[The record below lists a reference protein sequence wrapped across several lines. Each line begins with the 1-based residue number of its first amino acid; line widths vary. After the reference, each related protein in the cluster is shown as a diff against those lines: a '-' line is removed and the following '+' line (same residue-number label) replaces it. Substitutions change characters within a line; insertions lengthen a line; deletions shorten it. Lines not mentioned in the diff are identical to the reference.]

1 LEDINQRRRIRF
13 MAAGMA
19 VSLFAAMTNIFLKS
33 PGFYL
38 GSIWFA
44 ALETPL
50 QLLAASFPLSFAYA
64 VLRHRLFDIR
74 VMIRLGLQYALAR
87 GALLSLVPVLVA
99 AMFGD
104 ALFHGEQPL
113 LEILRARG
121 WVYGGLGIL
130 ALLAHARRRQWF
142 SALDRR
148 FFREHYDGQLL
159 LREIAEEARQA
170 GNLERAAPRV
180 VARVEAAL
188 HPRFAAVMVRPPD
201 EASFRALASAPSGH
215 APPLLSAETRLMG
228 LVRILGKPL
237 EMPHSESG
245 WLERQ
250 LPHEETEFLRLAEID
265 LIVPI
270 AVTPHPTEALMA
282 LGVKRSEEPYTRE
295 DQDLLSAIAAS
306 LAGLL
311 QKPVEVPARVSE
323 AFEECP
329 QCGVCYDTGAGR
341 CTQEGS
347 SLDSIRLPRQL
358 VGRYRLERRRGRGGM
373 GTVYE
378 ATDTALDRRVAV
390 KVIREDLVGSR
401 KAAERF
407 RLEARAT
414 ASFAHPNVVTVFD
427 FGVAADTC
435 AFLVMEILNG
445 STLRGEL
452 LQKKRLSA
460 ARTLE
465 ILSGVCAAVDAAHR
479 RKLIHRDLK
488 PENVF
493 LARNESGEIVK
504 VLDFGIAKFLP
515 TATDPTALTAA
526 TADTGRGLLVG
537 TLPYMS
543 PEQVRDEPVQPAWD
557 IWALAV
563 IAYEMLTGGRP
574 FSGGAMLSGRL
585 TPVLTYLPNAPA
597 SWQTFFDLALAL
609 DPSSRPR
616 SATIFLSELKQA
628 LS

>member
-1 LEDINQRRRIRF
+1 
-13 MAAGMA
+13 
-19 VSLFAAMTNIFLKS
+19 
-33 PGFYL
+33 
-38 GSIWFA
+38 
-44 ALETPL
+44 
-50 QLLAASFPLSFAYA
+50 
-64 VLRHRLFDIR
+64 
-74 VMIRLGLQYALAR
+74 
-87 GALLSLVPVLVA
+87 
-99 AMFGD
+99 
-104 ALFHGEQPL
+104 
-113 LEILRARG
+113 
-121 WVYGGLGIL
+121 
-130 ALLAHARRRQWF
+130 
-142 SALDRR
+142 
-148 FFREHYDGQLL
+148 
-159 LREIAEEARQA
+159 
-170 GNLERAAPRV
+170 
-180 VARVEAAL
+180 
-188 HPRFAAVMVRPPD
+188 
-201 EASFRALASAPSGH
+201 
-215 APPLLSAETRLMG
+215 
-228 LVRILGKPL
+228 
-237 EMPHSESG
+237 
-245 WLERQ
+245 
-250 LPHEETEFLRLAEID
+250 
-265 LIVPI
+265 
-270 AVTPHPTEALMA
+270 
-282 LGVKRSEEPYTRE
+282 
-295 DQDLLSAIAAS
+295 
-306 LAGLL
+306 
-311 QKPVEVPARVSE
+311 
-323 AFEECP
+323 
-329 QCGVCYDTGAGR
+329 
-341 CTQEGS
+341 
-347 SLDSIRLPRQL
+347 
-358 VGRYRLERRRGRGGM
+358 
-373 GTVYE
+373 
-378 ATDTALDRRVAV
+378 VAV

-543 PEQVRDEPVQPAWD
+543 PEQVRNEPLQPAWD